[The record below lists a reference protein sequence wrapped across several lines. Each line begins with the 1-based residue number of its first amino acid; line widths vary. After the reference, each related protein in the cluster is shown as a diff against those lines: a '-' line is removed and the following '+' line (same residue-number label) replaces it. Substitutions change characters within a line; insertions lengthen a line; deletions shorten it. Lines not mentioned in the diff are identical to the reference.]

1 MKDFRELAVSGQN
14 KAGTKAVLSGN
25 IQSLIFLFFTSL
37 MILDSPQY
45 TRNSKY
51 KFTET
56 IIIILYN
63 SIYIFLK
70 LVS

>member
-1 MKDFRELAVSGQN
+1 MNDFRDLAVSGQN
-14 KAGTKAVLSGN
+14 KAGTKDVLSGN

-37 MILDSPQY
+37 MILDSHQY
-45 TRNSKY
+45 TRNSIY

-56 IIIILYN
+56 IIITLYN